1 MAARRSWAARGLS
14 SGCHG
19 TVFLHCMSMRANIGN
34 TPSINR
40 RGVLEAP
47 ACLICIGYHWE
58 SSELSGEVEK
68 RLNSEMQY

>member
-1 MAARRSWAARGLS
+1 MAARGLS

-34 TPSINR
+34 TPSI
-40 RGVLEAP
+40 EAP